1 MSVNPVGREPP
12 LPPAGGPEA
21 YAHYLRVRDLVRA
34 MQESEPQEG
43 LTPSERHMLTALDG
57 LWDAPPKEVATLR
70 AWSKPITGV
79 LRSHYKGP
87 AAESTRIRLERD
99 LGRLLEKGDPA
110 LLVDEPHALGGFGFE
125 AHGKRYNED
134 TLRFFRVMSLLQEA
148 ALLKEFG
155 DPGRRRTVWDIG
167 GGWGG
172 FAYQFKTL
180 RPNVTYL
187 ITGHPS
193 VFLAS
198 AVYLTAMFP
207 SAVVRFY
214 DRARPDAFWDG
225 WDAVDFAF
233 APESAVAGMRPPSV
247 DLTIDLMTLERM
259 TQTRIAA
266 HVQRAY
272 DVECRYLLTVC
283 PAGIPSAD
291 IVSPVQPAVE
301 RCYWPHPVSAPL
313 YLAKRLALGTA
324 KRGGE
329 HAVKHTYLLGWRRL
343 RV

>member
-1 MSVNPVGREPP
+1 MK
-12 LPPAGGPEA
+12 AGTAPEA
-21 YAHYLRVRDLVRA
+21 FAHYLRVRDLLRG
-34 MQESEPQEG
+34 MQESEPQEA
-43 LTPSERHMLTALDG
+43 LTASERQMLLALEA
-57 LWDAPPKEVATLR
+57 LWDAPPKEIATLR

-79 LRSHYKGP
+79 LKSHYKGP
-87 AAESTRIRLERD
+87 AADGTRIRLERD

-125 AHGKRYNED
+125 AQGKRYNED

-172 FAYQFKTL
+172 FAYQLKTL
-180 RPNVTYL
+180 CPNVTYL

-193 VFLAS
+193 LFLIS
-198 AVYLTAMFP
+198 AVYLTVLFP
-207 SAVVRFY
+207 SATVRFY
-214 DRARPDAFWDG
+214 DRAQPDLFWDG

-259 TQTRIAA
+259 TPSRIAA
-266 HVQRAY
+266 HVQHAY
-272 DVECRYLLTVC
+272 DLNCRYFFSVC
-283 PAGIPSAD
+283 PSD
-291 IVSPVQPAVE
+291 TLESDVVSPVQPAVD
-301 RCYWPHPVSAPL
+301 RLYWPHPVSAPL
-313 YLAKRLALGTA
+313 YLAKRLALGVTR
-324 KRGGE
+324 RGGPD
-329 HAVKHTYLLGWRRL
+329 AITRTYLLGWRRL